1 MRPSRLLTTPT
12 LLALLTL
19 PLLAQQSELPTSQ
32 PANQSLEQPPILKAS
47 EVLKPA
53 ILRGPNHTVQEN
65 IPTAG
70 FLNHYTVLTNSG
82 TYQIKGNALLA
93 KRVHE
98 FNAMSALANIQK
110 SDEFKKSLASAAKM
124 PLKMV
129 ENLIDDP
136 SGTAK
141 QIGEGAKRFVHRA
154 GEIFQRKGKKTK
166 EEDNAFQSALGFS
179 KEKRKICWD
188 LKVDPYTTNQA
199 LQEKLDDLAW
209 ATFAG
214 SFTVR
219 LGMLA
224 IPGGAG
230 TVISGVSTSSTI
242 AESIRDNSPADLS
255 AINRELLTSM
265 GVGEQLIEAFIGSKD
280 LSPTQQTIIARKLS
294 EIQRAQGRDAFL
306 SMCLSARSEADGI
319 FFARIAQLMQ
329 AYHTKKSPLVSIF
342 NLYGLP
348 AAYTQ
353 DQTLIIPL
361 ELDYGSWSQDS
372 SKLAAAIGTYQ
383 IPGKEIK
390 QRQLVITGKIS
401 PMAKEGLSKSGIEV
415 IENVYNEGVYK

>member
-1 MRPSRLLTTPT
+1 MKFSKPRLT
-12 LLALLTL
+12 LAFLALIPLSLSAQLT
-19 PLLAQQSELPTSQ
+19 E
-32 PANQSLEQPPILKAS
+32 NPPVLKAS
-47 EVLKPA
+47 EVLKPE
-53 ILRGPNHTVQEN
+53 ILKGPHHTVQEA

-70 FLNHYTVLTNSG
+70 FLNQYTLESDFGVFH
-82 TYQIKGNALLA
+82 IKGNALLS
-93 KRVHE
+93 KRIHE
-98 FNAMSALANIQK
+98 INAMAALNNIQK
-110 SDEFKKSLASAAKM
+110 SDEFKKSLAAAAKM

-154 GEIFQRKGKKTK
+154 GEAFKRKGQKTK

-199 LQEKLDDLAW
+199 LQKKLDDLAW

-214 SFTVR
+214 SFTIR

-230 TVISGVSTSSTI
+230 TAISGVSTSSSI
-242 AESIRDNSPADLS
+242 AESIRDSSPTDLS
-255 AINRELLTSM
+255 GKNREFLTAM
-265 GVGEQLIEAFIGSKD
+265 GIHENMIEAFIASPN
-280 LSPTQQTIIARKLS
+280 LSPTQQTIITRKLS
-294 EIQRAQGRDAFL
+294 EIRNAQGKETFL
-306 SMCLSARSEADGI
+306 TMCLSARSEADAI
-319 FFARIAQLMQ
+319 FFQRIAQLIQ
-329 AYHTKKSPLVSIF
+329 LYDQKKSPVLTIF

-361 ELDYGSWSQDS
+361 ELDYGSWNPQSA
-372 SKLAAAIGTYQ
+372 KLVAAIASYQ
-383 IPGKEIK
+383 LPGKVITK
-390 QRQLVITGKIS
+390 RQLIITGKLS
-401 PMAKEGLSKSGIEV
+401 PMAMSEMAKAGIQV